1 MEEYN
6 QLYTAK
12 NLSKL
17 VDTFIPLVTHSDFEQ
32 LSDLNT
38 NILYLLEDTLKQS
51 KPDKQVIDLCDK
63 SLTKILQ
70 ANGLYVRVTK

>member
-12 NLSKL
+12 NLSNL
-17 VDTFIPLVTHSDFEQ
+17 VDTFVTPVTPSDFDNLYE
-32 LSDLNT
+32 LNT
-38 NILYLLEDTLKQS
+38 NILSLLEDTLKQS